1 MSFAELTQTS
11 GTVSMIRLRPLT
23 GRDELLIRAADP
35 ASTLL
40 LLGSL
45 VTDESGAPLDLGQ
58 LTVSQIDRLLAG
70 LYDMLYGDRAECRV
84 NCRECHEEYE
94 FALVLS
100 ELKACLIS
108 AGSAPRCLQM
118 SHPFP
123 TPMRC
128 WHGWWFPAIRRR
140 TPTW

>member
-1 MSFAELTQTS
+1 MISSNRGTCVSFAELTQTS

-84 NCRECHEEYE
+84 
-94 FALVLS
+94 
-100 ELKACLIS
+100 
-108 AGSAPRCLQM
+108 Q
-118 SHPFP
+118 
-123 TPMRC
+123 
-128 WHGWWFPAIRRR
+128 RRR
-140 TPTW
+140 RRMEDEER